1 MLTEAEKRAAKLAVS
16 RFGADRAG
24 VQRVF
29 QAVREAQARGEQ
41 TSLLEGLVVE
51 KLLTSAQAEE
61 LRGVLEVT
69 HLDLNQPTPPPVPD
83 PLPAHV
89 RTLGGCRLLR
99 KLGEGGM
106 GAVYLAYQEA
116 EGRQV
121 AVKVLAESLAA
132 NPSYVDRF
140 YREARSGALL
150 NHANIVRNLAV
161 GRDEPTGLYYLV
173 LEYVDGPSARQLLEQ
188 HGPLTVP
195 DAVHIAL
202 DIARALEHAHSR
214 NIVHRDIKPDNILLT
229 RSGLAKLA
237 DLGLAKRTD
246 EVSNL
251 TAARQGFGT
260 PYYMPYEQATNAR
273 HADGRSDIYALGA
286 TLYHLLTGEVP
297 FAGPS
302 HVEIMQLKDVGLF
315 APASDLN
322 TDVPPAL
329 DQLLEKMLARDP
341 DERYQ
346 TASELIID
354 LERCGLVPAV
364 PSFADADL
372 ALQDPV
378 VRQRLAE
385 HTAATSLDVNGPP
398 KANGSTAE
406 PERDTWYLRYRRDGR
421 WCKARATT
429 EQVRRRLHKGKL
441 NGDAEAAREP
451 RGPFLPLRE
460 QDEFRDAVFPVPV
473 PAPAEAAG
481 CCSGRDSSGWWLLLG
496 GGLAVSVLALVVLV
510 VYKVLMAG

>member
-1 MLTEAEKRAAKLAVS
+1 MPTEAEKRAAKLAVS

-29 QAVREAQARGEQ
+29 RAVREAQARGEPA
-41 TSLLEGLVVE
+41 SLLEGLVLE
-51 KLLTSAQAEE
+51 KLLTAAQADE
-61 LRGVLEVT
+61 LRGILEGT
-69 HLDLNQPTPPPVPD
+69 HLDLGRPAPPPAAD
-83 PLPAHV
+83 RLPAQV

-106 GAVYLAYQEA
+106 GTVYLAYQAA

-121 AVKVLAESLAA
+121 AIKVLAESLAA

-140 YREARSGALL
+140 YREARSGASL
-150 NHANIVRNLAV
+150 NHANIVRTLAV
-161 GRDEPTGLYYLV
+161 GQDEATGLYYLV
-173 LEYVDGPSARQLLEQ
+173 LEFVDGPSARQLLEQ
-188 HGPLTVP
+188 HGPLAVP

-260 PYYMPYEQATNAR
+260 PYYMPYEQATSAR
-273 HADGRSDIYALGA
+273 YADGRSDLYALGA
-286 TLYHLLTGEVP
+286 TLYHLVTGEVP
-297 FAGPS
+297 FPGPS

-315 APASDLN
+315 TPASELN
-322 TDVPPAL
+322 ADVPPAL
-329 DQLLEKMLARDP
+329 DQILEKMMARDP
-341 DERYQ
+341 ADRYQ

-364 PSFADADL
+364 PSFADVDL

-385 HTAATSLDVNGPP
+385 QTAPTRLDVNAPP
-398 KANGSTAE
+398 KANGSAAG
-406 PERDTWYLRYRRDGR
+406 PEQDVWFLRYRRDGR

-429 EQVRRRLHKGKL
+429 AQIRRRLRKGKL
-441 NGDAEAAREP
+441 NGQAEAARQAA
-451 RGPFLPLRE
+451 GPFRPLVE
-460 QDEFRDAVFPVPV
+460 QEEFRDAVRLKPV
-473 PAPAEAAG
+473 PAEPAAAK
-481 CCSGRDSSGWWLLLG
+481 SVRWWLLLG
-496 GGLAVSVLALVVLV
+496 GGLVLSILTLMALVV
-510 VYKVLMAG
+510 YSVLLHG